1 MPAAIAITP
10 ASGSIIE
17 KHSACRVDV
26 TGADVNDASTYDANK
41 YPTEDL
47 ITYYLS
53 FERTGS
59 DTGRSQLFQVAA
71 DGSFT
76 FNSYIFPDDGSWTVH
91 LRKAADDSSA
101 ANLAVTVA

>member
-10 ASGSIIE
+10 ESGSIIE
-17 KHSACRVDV
+17 KHSACRVEV
-26 TGADVNDASTYDANK
+26 TGADVNDSGTYSADK
-41 YPTEDL
+41 YPTMDL

-53 FERTGS
+53 FEKAGS
-59 DTGRSQLFQVAA
+59 DTGRSQRFQVAN

-91 LRKAADDSSA
+91 LRKDVDDSSV
-101 ANLAVTVA
+101 ANLAVTVS

>member
-10 ASGSIIE
+10 ASGSITA
-17 KHSACRVDV
+17 KHTACRVDV
-26 TGADVNDASTYDANK
+26 TGATVNDAGTFDPLQ

-59 DTGRSQLFQVAA
+59 DTGRSQRFQVAQ

-76 FNSYIFPDDGSWTVH
+76 FNSYIFPDAGSWTVH
-91 LRKAADDSSA
+91 LRKDADDSSV
-101 ANLAVTVA
+101 ANLAVTVS